1 MMRKTIP
8 AHIES
13 SQNNLLTQI
22 NPLHYDLMPVVNAQ
36 QVNQLVDPMVK
47 AQKNIQDQNED

>member
-1 MMRKTIP
+1 MIRKTSP
-8 AHIES
+8 THIES
-13 SQNNLLTQI
+13 SQNKLLNQVT
-22 NPLHYDLMPVVNAQ
+22 PLNYDLMPVVNAQ